1 MTAAELL
8 REMYSLGARIEAKQ
22 ERLENLRLLAT
33 SNGGI
38 RYDKDRVVTSL
49 PQEAGFENRVIDVAM
64 LCEEIQAD
72 IDRLTAKYEQG
83 RQIIDGVGNPT
94 DRAILEMLYVH
105 HIKIKDIAERL
116 HYTEANIYYRK
127 KKALNA
133 LNYVIL

>member
-8 REMYSLGARIEAKQ
+8 REMYSLGTRIEAKQ
-22 ERLENLRLLAT
+22 EKLEALNLLAL

-49 PQEAGFENRVIDVAM
+49 PQEGGFENKVIDAAM
-64 LCEEIQAD
+64 LCAEIQAD
-72 IDRLTAKYEQG
+72 IDKLTEKYEKG
-83 RQIIDGVGNPT
+83 RQIIDSVKNPT

-127 KKALNA
+127 KKALKR

>member
-22 ERLENLRLLAT
+22 EKLEALNLLAL

-49 PQEAGFENRVIDVAM
+49 PQEGGFENKVIDAAM
-64 LCEEIQAD
+64 LCKEIQAD
-72 IDRLTAKYEQG
+72 IDRLTAEYEKG
-83 RQIIDGVGNPT
+83 RQIIASVKNPT

-127 KKALNA
+127 KKALKR

>member
-22 ERLENLRLLAT
+22 EKLEALNLIAL

-49 PQEAGFENRVIDVAM
+49 PQEGGFENKVIDAAM
-64 LCEEIQAD
+64 LCKEIQAD
-72 IDRLTAKYEQG
+72 IDRLTAEYEKG
-83 RQIIDGVGNPT
+83 RQIIASVKNPT

-127 KKALNA
+127 KKALKR

>member
-22 ERLENLRLLAT
+22 EKLETLNLLAL

-49 PQEAGFENRVIDVAM
+49 PQEGGFENKVIDAAM
-64 LCEEIQAD
+64 LCREIQAD
-72 IDRLTAKYEQG
+72 IDKLTEKYEKG
-83 RQIIDGVGNPT
+83 RQIIDSVKNPT

-127 KKALNA
+127 KKALKR